1 MEEVISRA
9 KACGEGEDGERCEK
23 VRGALP
29 PGLLRA
35 LALYFEDGAME
46 TGGMP
51 LRLKAS
57 CASTTS
63 PSACP

>member
-29 PGLLRA
+29 PTPPGSKFFMRC
-35 LALYFEDGAME
+35 
-46 TGGMP
+46 
-51 LRLKAS
+51 LKAS
-57 CASTTS
+57 CASMTS